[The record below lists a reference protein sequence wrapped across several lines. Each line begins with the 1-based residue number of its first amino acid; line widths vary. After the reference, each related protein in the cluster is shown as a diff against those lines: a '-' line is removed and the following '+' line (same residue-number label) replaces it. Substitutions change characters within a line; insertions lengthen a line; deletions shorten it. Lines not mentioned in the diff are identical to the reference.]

1 MGKWIRN
8 KGLINKLPGQ
18 MAGIGAEETTSSST
32 ISDLLLFTEYKSSMV
47 ITFTA
52 LSYSLTNN
60 EDAGAQ
66 KMCALHPMGRQLD
79 NLQEVSENMYLPPAR
94 LPNCQQISV
103 NM

>member
-1 MGKWIRN
+1 
-8 KGLINKLPGQ
+8 

-66 KMCALHPMGRQLD
+66 KNVCFASYGEAIGQ
-79 NLQEVSENMYLPPAR
+79 PAGGKWKHV
-94 LPNCQQISV
+94 LASC
-103 NM
+103 